1 MDFALSAEA
10 VAVGDVA
17 ADVFSRHGSQWE
29 SKFGREARDPDPAA
43 VPGGFD
49 NALWQ
54 ALGAA
59 GLTELALPAAFGG
72 DDLGLLTVLPLLRRM
87 GESAGV
93 APILGSLTSALVLA
107 TADPEIADP
116 KIADPEIA
124 GPEIAD
130 PETVGP
136 RARWGRTLTGGTW
149 HAIALGEVG
158 DPLTATPRTTL
169 ADGRLTGTKT
179 GVLHADGATAFLV
192 AADAGVVAVA
202 ADAPGITITRTAT
215 SSGWGEF
222 TVTFDAVPVA
232 ADDLLTT
239 DLSVLRDRYRIAL
252 CAYADGLVAGATRLT
267 ADHVSTREQ
276 FGKPIALFQ
285 AVGQQLADIYVIGR
299 AMNLA
304 TTAAAWRISEGLDA
318 QQDLGIGTYWMAAE
332 IPATLRT
339 MTHLHGG
346 VGVDLT
352 YPLHRYFSIAKD
364 LARLAGGGQA
374 RLDELAAGTGHP
386 ATDVA
391 GAA

>member
-1 MDFALSAEA
+1 MDFALDAEA

-17 ADVFSRHGSQWE
+17 ADVFSRHQSQWE

-49 NALWQ
+49 DVLWQ

-59 GLTELALPAAFGG
+59 GLTSLALPAALGG
-72 DDLGLLTVLPLLRRM
+72 DDLGVLAVLPLLRRM

-93 APILGSLTSALVLA
+93 APVIGSLTSALVLA
-107 TADPEIADP
+107 AVGADPADRQT
-116 KIADPEIA
+116 A
-124 GPEIAD
+124 GPRD
-130 PETVGP
+130 
-136 RARWGRTLTGGTW
+136 RWARTLTGGAW

-169 ADGRLTGTKT
+169 ADGTLTGTKT

-202 ADAPGITITRTAT
+202 ADAPGITLTRTTT

-267 ADHVSTREQ
+267 ADHVCTREQ

-299 AMNLA
+299 SMTLA

-318 QQDLGIGTYWMAAE
+318 QQDLGIGTYWLAAE

-364 LARLAGGGQA
+364 LARLAGGGQT
-374 RLDELAAGTGHP
+374 RLDELAAGGHP
-386 ATDVA
+386 TTDVA